1 MIKKSIEGVQ
11 TFFKEVKSEMLKVT
25 FPGKNETVGS
35 TTVVIVFTVIV
46 SIFLAVIDT
55 VLVRLLRLAV

>member
-1 MIKKSIEGVQ
+1 MINKWIETIR
-11 TFFKEVKSEMLKVT
+11 TFFKEVKSELLKVT
-25 FPGKNETVGS
+25 FPAKNETIGS

-55 VLVRLLRLAV
+55 ILVRLLRLAV